1 MLFLLEYSKI
11 LLSSELL
18 PLKDA
23 IIKTS
28 PFLIAPRDPCPA
40 SVGSKVKLAI
50 PIEDRVLDI
59 FSKIFADFPTPQ
71 QTTPTFGVIN
81 CIYA

>member
-1 MLFLLEYSKI
+1 M

-28 PFLIAPRDPCPA
+28 PLQIAPKDPCPA
-40 SVGSKVKLAI
+40 SVGSKVKLAT
-50 PIEDRVLDI
+50 PIEERVLDI
-59 FSKIFADFPTPQ
+59 FSKILADFPTPQ
-71 QTTPTFGVIN
+71 QTTLPLDLLIVFT
-81 CIYA
+81 A